1 MHFWMG
7 REIQRSKWYMWFWLF
22 SAFFIT
28 VHDRTQFK
36 NKHTISTWSCGLFLT
51 CRGENRISIIYL
63 HTTTDWWY
71 PFFLYNGKH
80 NSTAI
85 LSHRV
90 FGRCRL
96 DVVHSG
102 PMFPVYWYHQLSSQ
116 QLNIYRCCCHSS
128 NGNLPAWQP
137 QIPVLT
143 HIIQILNHIQYTR
156 THHMNTTTHLLVWME
171 LAV

>member
-7 REIQRSKWYMWFWLF
+7 RGIQRSKGYMWFWLF

-51 CRGENRISIIYL
+51 CRGENRISIIYIR
-63 HTTTDWWY
+63 TTDWWY
-71 PFFLYNGKH
+71 SFFLYNGKH
-80 NSTAI
+80 S
-85 LSHRV
+85 RV
-90 FGRCRL
+90 CGRCRL

-116 QLNIYRCCCHSS
+116 QLNIYRWCHHS
-128 NGNLPAWQP
+128 LDAWQP
-137 QIPVLT
+137 QIPILT
-143 HIIQILNHIQYTR
+143 HIIQILNHIQYTWI
-156 THHMNTTTHLLVWME
+156 HHMNTTAHLLVQMG